1 MANNTIGALVAKN
14 RKKDK
19 WVLITINNTIKIK
32 LWNLWAQRFIM
43 DGLDYS
49 NEMGFKRVGDF
60 VAYVDDTLKGVEL
73 KDFEVRVL

>member
-1 MANNTIGALVAKN
+1 MAINTIGALVAKN

-19 WVLITINNTIKIK
+19 WVLITINDNIKIK
-32 LWNLWAQRFIM
+32 LWNLWAQRFMM

-49 NEMGFKRVGDF
+49 NEMGCKRVGDF
-60 VAYVDDTLKGVEL
+60 VAYVNDTLKGVEL